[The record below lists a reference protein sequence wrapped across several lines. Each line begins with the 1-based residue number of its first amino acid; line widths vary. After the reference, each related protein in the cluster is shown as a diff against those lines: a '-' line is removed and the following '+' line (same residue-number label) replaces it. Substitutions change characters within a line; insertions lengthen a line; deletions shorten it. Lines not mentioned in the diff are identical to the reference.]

1 MISASKS
8 NFVFKRNVP
17 TLVLKDTFDNDANIC
32 SFTKNDEDEIQM
44 VSNTPRS
51 KIEIQDN
58 SYQCRKNVI
67 LNSTHAT
74 PNLKSHI
81 IKSSMENIDSKSI
94 SSYALMKNALNEI
107 KIQKKLDCQKYDTD
121 LTKIK
126 LNDETHTVISGQMKV
141 TELSDLDKEISSLLP
156 DDPIYLIEFPE
167 IIQDCT
173 YKIPSA
179 KIGKTKADLNFE
191 LYISEVHSPSQF
203 WFQYGE
209 DLEELT
215 SYMK

>member
-17 TLVLKDTFDNDANIC
+17 TLVLKDTFNCDSNIC
-32 SFTKNDEDEIQM
+32 SFTKNDEDEIKMQ
-44 VSNTPRS
+44 SYTPRS

-58 SYQCRKNVI
+58 SHHWQKSGI
-67 LNSTHAT
+67 LNSTSVT
-74 PNLKSHI
+74 PNLKSDI
-81 IKSSMENIDSKSI
+81 IRSSMENINSKSKP
-94 SSYALMKNALNEI
+94 SYALMKNALNEI
-107 KIQKKLDCQKYDTD
+107 KIQKKQDCKKYDTYI
-121 LTKIK
+121 TKLK

-141 TELSDLDKEISSLLP
+141 TELSDLDKEIFLLLP

-173 YKIPSA
+173 FKIPSA

-209 DLEELT
+209 DLEDLM
-215 SYMK
+215 SYIK